1 MKIYLIL
8 FSIIILLIITII
20 FIIGVF
26 VKRKSKLEAEIS
38 ILQNKL
44 SVQEKQSKIKKEVF
58 DEKNVKIQKVHNLS
72 GIDKFNTINNE
83 LHNN

>member
-8 FSIIILLIITII
+8 FSIIILLIIAII
-20 FIIGVF
+20 FIIGIF

-58 DEKNVKIQKVHNLS
+58 DEKNVKIQKVYNLS

-83 LHNN
+83 LHND

>member
-20 FIIGVF
+20 FIIGIF

-58 DEKNVKIQKVHNLS
+58 DEKNVKIQKVYNLS